1 MKVNGFPERLGNV
14 LDDYSDE
21 VASHLHRIVRVGR
34 VSCETMLD
42 IVESLETEFA
52 VRSAE
57 KVFGVIPQAEAFA
70 DDPRVFGLT
79 VEDVRGPAHYIADL

>member
-14 LDDYSDE
+14 LEDYSDD
-21 VASHLHRIVRVGR
+21 VADHLHRIVKVGR

-57 KVFGVIPQAEAFA
+57 KVFGVIPRPEVFS
-70 DDPRVFGLT
+70 DDPRLFGD
-79 VEDVRGPAHYIADL
+79 DVGQPAQYIVDL